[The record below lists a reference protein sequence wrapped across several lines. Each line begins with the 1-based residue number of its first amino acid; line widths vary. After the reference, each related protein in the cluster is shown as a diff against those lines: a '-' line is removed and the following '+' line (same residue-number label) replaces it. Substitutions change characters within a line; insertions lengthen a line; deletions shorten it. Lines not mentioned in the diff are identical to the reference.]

1 MDETDGSSVEG
12 LEPTPIHLVQSLWNV
27 YVRVLPEEPSEIA
40 SEIGISRF
48 QGGVLVTVFN

>member
-12 LEPTPIHLVQSLWNV
+12 LEPTPIHLVQTLWNV

-40 SEIGISRF
+40 SEIGISRL
-48 QGGVLVTVFN
+48 QGGVLVIVFN